1 MMSVPRYWREI
12 PHRYRFIGSRCKSC
26 GNKSYPPRRV
36 CRRCLS
42 TEMEDVRLAERG
54 KLLTYSVIRNPPR
67 EFEEFAPYIIA
78 IVELDDGVRV
88 LSQIVDAS
96 EDQLVEGMRLET
108 VLRRYSQDGE
118 EGIIRY
124 GLKFRIPIT

>member
-1 MMSVPRYWREI
+1 
-12 PHRYRFIGSRCKSC
+12 
-26 GNKSYPPRRV
+26 
-36 CRRCLS
+36 
-42 TEMEDVRLAERG
+42 MEDVRLAERG
-54 KLLTYSVIRNPPR
+54 KLLTYSIIRNPPR

-124 GLKFRIPIT
+124 GLKFRIPIV